1 MTKSDKKASNRFRFR
16 TATVQ
21 VYGHTLKDIWDIP
34 TETDVVSSR
43 SGKAERSKEKT
54 HEYGTNFLYRVQ
66 SSPYLRAHLA
76 SSRELRCSSIVAWKT
91 G

>member
-1 MTKSDKKASNRFRFR
+1 MGYTYRDRRRQLETGESGAFKK
-16 TATVQ
+16 
-21 VYGHTLKDIWDIP
+21 
-34 TETDVVSSR
+34 
-43 SGKAERSKEKT
+43 KT
-54 HEYGTNFLYRVQ
+54 HECGTNFLYRVQ